1 MRANAVLER
10 DQHVETLWSWGKR
23 PGSRHDNAGRIGARR
38 ESKRRY
44 DVSEKCSTEGEKYL
58 HGYDFLSEEGLEV
71 REATHD
77 GLIFDPS
84 SIHGG
89 NEEQNHRVYES
100 IAGLLPLRPQGLYPE
115 VIGDA
120 VFSDAIKM
128 ALTSTVESLGPFS
141 PSSACHT
148 ALDTFS
154 SSIKGNSIYIR
165 RRFILPSF

>member
-1 MRANAVLER
+1 METLADIRANAVLER

-23 PGSRHDNAGRIGARR
+23 PGRRHDNAERISARR

-84 SIHGG
+84 SIHGV

-100 IAGLLPLRPQGLYPE
+100 IAASLPLRDYAPRLSE
-115 VIGDA
+115 TL
-120 VFSDAIKM
+120 S
-128 ALTSTVESLGPFS
+128 S
-141 PSSACHT
+141 PT
-148 ALDTFS
+148 PL
-154 SSIKGNSIYIR
+154 KWRLPR
-165 RRFILPSF
+165 R